1 MLALRSSA
9 RSEEVD
15 NNQYFTPEGLEKLKE
30 EYKNRTEVL
39 RGEIAKRLKEAKE
52 EGDISENAGFDAAK
66 EAQAVNEGRIEDIKV
81 TLENAKVFT
90 GSSGK
95 STVDIGSSV
104 KIESTERGKQDFVIV
119 GAAESDPL
127 KGFISN
133 ESPLGEALLGKKR
146 GDNIKVRTPKK
157 EVQYKILEVK

>member
-1 MLALRSSA
+1 MRFAFCALHFLD
-9 RSEEVD
+9 E
-15 NNQYFTPEGLEKLKE
+15 QYFTPEGLEKLKK
-30 EYKNRTEVL
+30 EYDHRVSVL

-66 EAQAVNEGRIEDIKV
+66 EAQAVNEGRIEEIKA
-81 TLENAKVFT
+81 TLENVKVFK

-95 STVDIGSSV
+95 STVDVGSSV
-104 KIESTERGKQDFVIV
+104 KVESKDRGTQEFVIV

-133 ESPLGEALLGKKR
+133 ESPLGSAFLGHKK
-146 GDNIKVRTPKK
+146 GDNIKVKTPKG
-157 EVQYKILEVK
+157 EVEYKILDVK

>member
-1 MLALRSSA
+1 MI
-9 RSEEVD
+9 D
-15 NNQYFTPEGLEKLKE
+15 GQYFTPEGLEKLRE
-30 EYKNRTEVL
+30 EYKHRTEVL

-66 EAQAVNEGRIEDIKV
+66 EAQAVNEGRIEEIKV
-81 TLENAKVFT
+81 ALENAKVFT

-95 STVDIGSSV
+95 SDADIGSSV
-104 KIESTERGKQDFVIV
+104 SVESKEKGKQTFIIV

-133 ESPLGEALLGKKR
+133 ESPLGNAFLGKKK
-146 GDNIKVRTPKK
+146 GDNVKVKTPKG
-157 EVQYKILEVK
+157 EVEYKITEVK

>member
-1 MLALRSSA
+1 MD
-9 RSEEVD
+9 E
-15 NNQYFTPEGLEKLKE
+15 QYFTPEGLEKLKE
-30 EYKNRTEVL
+30 EYKHRTEVL
-39 RGEIAKRLKEAKE
+39 RGDIAKRLKEAKE

-66 EAQAVNEGRIEDIKV
+66 EAQAVNEGRVEEIKA

-95 STVDIGSSV
+95 STVDVGSSI
-104 KIESTERGKQDFVIV
+104 KIESKNGVQNFVIV

-133 ESPLGEALLGKKR
+133 ESPLGSTFIGKKK
-146 GDNIKVRTPKK
+146 GDKFMVRTPKG
-157 EVQYKILEVK
+157 EVEYKLLEVK

>member
-1 MLALRSSA
+1 M
-9 RSEEVD
+9 
-15 NNQYFTPEGLEKLKE
+15 
-30 EYKNRTEVL
+30 L

-81 TLENAKVFT
+81 ALENAKVFK

-95 STVDIGSSV
+95 TTVDVGSSV
-104 KIESTERGKQDFVIV
+104 TVESKNGTQTFVIV
-119 GAAESDPL
+119 GAAESDPV

-133 ESPLGEALLGKKR
+133 ESPLGSAFIGRKK
-146 GDNIKVRTPKK
+146 GDKVTVKTPKG
-157 EVQYKILEVK
+157 EVDYKILEVK

>member
-1 MLALRSSA
+1 V
-9 RSEEVD
+9 ED
-15 NNQYFTPEGLEKLKE
+15 QYFTPEGLEKLKE
-30 EYKNRTEVL
+30 EFKHRTEVL

-81 TLENAKVFT
+81 ALENAKVFK

-95 STVDIGSSV
+95 TTVDVGSSV
-104 KIESTERGKQDFVIV
+104 TVESKNGAQTFVIV
-119 GAAESDPL
+119 GAAESDPV

-133 ESPLGEALLGKKR
+133 ESPLGSAFIGRKK
-146 GDNIKVRTPKK
+146 GDKVTVKTPKG
-157 EVQYKILEVK
+157 EVDYKILEVK

>member
-1 MLALRSSA
+1 M
-9 RSEEVD
+9 ED
-15 NNQYFTPEGLEKLKE
+15 QYFTPEGLEKLKE
-30 EYKNRTEVL
+30 EFKHRTEVL

-81 TLENAKVFT
+81 ALENAKVFK

-95 STVDIGSSV
+95 TTVDVGSSV
-104 KIESTERGKQDFVIV
+104 TVESKNGAQTFVIV
-119 GAAESDPL
+119 GAAESDPV

-133 ESPLGEALLGKKR
+133 ESPLGSAFIGRKK
-146 GDNIKVRTPKK
+146 GDKVTVKTPKG
-157 EVQYKILEVK
+157 EVDYKILEVK

>member
-1 MLALRSSA
+1 M
-9 RSEEVD
+9 EE
-15 NNQYFTPEGLEKLKE
+15 QYFTPEGLEKLKE
-30 EYKNRTEVL
+30 EYKYRTEVL

-66 EAQAVNEGRIEDIKV
+66 EAQAVNEGRIEEIKA
-81 TLENAKVFT
+81 TLENVKIFK

-95 STVDIGSSV
+95 STVDVGSEV
-104 KIESTERGKQDFVIV
+104 KVESKPHGTQTYVIV

-133 ESPLGEALLGKKR
+133 ESPLGSTFLGKKR
-146 GDNIKVRTPKK
+146 GDKVKVKTPKG
-157 EVQYKILEVK
+157 EVEYKILDVK

>member
-1 MLALRSSA
+1 M
-9 RSEEVD
+9 ED
-15 NNQYFTPEGLEKLKE
+15 QYYTPEGLEKLKE
-30 EYKNRTEVL
+30 EFKHRTEVL

-81 TLENAKVFT
+81 ALENAKVFK

-95 STVDIGSSV
+95 TTVDVGSSV
-104 KIESTERGKQDFVIV
+104 TVESKNGAQTFVIV
-119 GAAESDPL
+119 GAAESDPV

-133 ESPLGEALLGKKR
+133 ESPLGSAFIGRKK
-146 GDNIKVRTPKK
+146 GDKVTVKTPKG
-157 EVQYKILEVK
+157 EVDYKILEVK

>member
-1 MLALRSSA
+1 M
-9 RSEEVD
+9 D

-30 EYKNRTEVL
+30 EFKYRTEVL

-66 EAQAVNEGRIEDIKV
+66 EAQAVNEGKIEEIKA
-81 TLENAKVFT
+81 TLEIAKVFK

-95 STVDIGSSV
+95 SNADVGSSV
-104 KIESTERGKQDFVIV
+104 VVESKDRGKQEYVIV
-119 GAAESDPL
+119 GAAESNPQ

-133 ESPLGEALLGKKR
+133 ESPLGSAFLGKKK
-146 GDNIKVRTPKK
+146 GDTIKVKTPKG
-157 EVQYKILEVK
+157 EVEYKMLEVK

>member
-1 MLALRSSA
+1 M
-9 RSEEVD
+9 D

-30 EYKNRTEVL
+30 EFKHRTEVL

-66 EAQAVNEGRIEDIKV
+66 EAQAVNEGRIEEIKV

-95 STVDIGSSV
+95 STVDVGSSV
-104 KIESTERGKQDFVIV
+104 KIESEGKGKQDYVIV
-119 GAAESDPL
+119 GAAESDPI

-133 ESPLGEALLGKKR
+133 ESPLGDALLGKKK
-146 GDNIKVRTPKK
+146 GDKVKVRTPKG
-157 EVQYKILEVK
+157 EVEYRILEVK

>member
-1 MLALRSSA
+1 MLISPFIYNYM
-9 RSEEVD
+9 D

-30 EYKNRTEVL
+30 EYDHRVNVL

-66 EAQAVNEGRIEDIKV
+66 EAQAVNEGRIEEIKE
-81 TLENAKVFT
+81 TIENAKVFK

-95 STVDIGSSV
+95 STVDVGSEV
-104 KIESTERGKQDFVIV
+104 KIESKNGIQTFVIV
-119 GAAESDPL
+119 GAVESDPL

-133 ESPLGEALLGKKR
+133 ESPLGSAFLGHKK
-146 GDNIKVRTPKK
+146 GDKLKVKTPKG
-157 EVQYKILEVK
+157 EVEYKILEVK

>member
-1 MLALRSSA
+1 M
-9 RSEEVD
+9 D
-15 NNQYFTPEGLEKLKE
+15 NQYFTPEGLEKLKS
-30 EYKNRTEVL
+30 EYEHRISVV
-39 RGEIAKRLKEAKE
+39 RGEIAKQLKEAKA

-66 EAQAVNEGRIEDIKV
+66 EAQAVNEGRIEEIK
-81 TLENAKVFT
+81 TILETAKVFT

-104 KIESTERGKQDFVIV
+104 KVESKAGGIKEYIIV

-133 ESPLGEALLGKKR
+133 ESPLGNAFLGHKK
-146 GDNIKVRTPKK
+146 NETIKVKTPKG
-157 EVQYKILEVK
+157 EVEYKILEVK

>member
-1 MLALRSSA
+1 M
-9 RSEEVD
+9 EE
-15 NNQYFTPEGLEKLKE
+15 QYLTPEGMEKLKE
-30 EYKNRTEVL
+30 EYKYRTEVL

-66 EAQAVNEGRIEDIKV
+66 EAQAVNEGKIEDLRV
-81 TLENAKVFT
+81 TLENAKVFK

-95 STVDIGSSV
+95 STVDVGSSV
-104 KIESTERGKQDFVIV
+104 KISSKNGTQEFVIV

-133 ESPLGEALLGKKR
+133 ESPLGNAFIGKKK
-146 GDNIKVRTPKK
+146 GDVIDVRTPKGIV
-157 EVQYKILEVK
+157 EYKILEVK

>member
-1 MLALRSSA
+1 M
-9 RSEEVD
+9 D

-30 EYKNRTEVL
+30 EFKNRTEVL
-39 RGEIAKRLKEAKE
+39 RGEIARRLKEAKE

-66 EAQAVNEGRIEDIKV
+66 EAQAVNEGRIEEIKA
-81 TLENAKVFT
+81 TLENAKVFN

-95 STVDIGSSV
+95 STADIGSSV
-104 KIESTERGKQDFVIV
+104 KVESSKGKFEYSIV

-133 ESPLGEALLGKKR
+133 ESPLGSAFLGKKK
-146 GDNIKVRTPKK
+146 GDKVNVKTPKG
-157 EVQYKILEVK
+157 EVEYKILEVK

>member
-1 MLALRSSA
+1 M
-9 RSEEVD
+9 E
-15 NNQYFTPEGLEKLKE
+15 NQYFTPEGLEKLKK
-30 EYKNRTEVL
+30 EYDHRVNVL

-81 TLENAKVFT
+81 ALENAKVFK

-95 STVDIGSSV
+95 TTVDVGSSV
-104 KIESTERGKQDFVIV
+104 TVESKNGAQTFVIV
-119 GAAESDPL
+119 GAAESDPV

-133 ESPLGEALLGKKR
+133 ESPLGSAFIGRKK
-146 GDNIKVRTPKK
+146 GDKVTVKTPKG
-157 EVQYKILEVK
+157 EVDYKILEVK

>member
-1 MLALRSSA
+1 M
-9 RSEEVD
+9 EE
-15 NNQYFTPEGLEKLKE
+15 QYFTPEGLEKLKN
-30 EYKNRTEVL
+30 EYEHRISVL
-39 RGEIAKRLKEAKE
+39 RGDIAKRLKEAKE

-66 EAQAVNEGRIEDIKV
+66 EAQAVNEGRIEEIKNI
-81 TLENAKVFT
+81 LDNAKVFK

-104 KIESTERGKQDFVIV
+104 KIQSKNGTQDFVIV

-133 ESPLGEALLGKKR
+133 ESPLGSAFLGKKK
-146 GDNIKVRTPKK
+146 GEKVEVKTPKGMV
-157 EVQYKILEVK
+157 EYKILEVK